1 MTKKI
6 KALIFDFDGTIANT
20 LPYTFSKII
29 ELAKTLKVKDFKEK
43 EIIEKIRSLSPQ
55 ELFSQLSVSWL
66 KMPLVI
72 WEVKKA
78 QKKLYDK
85 MDKIKIFPGIKKL
98 LKELKKKG
106 IKIYI
111 YSSNLKKNIVR
122 FLEKEKINQ
131 YFENVYVG
139 RNLLGKDKDL
149 LNILKK
155 EGLKTDEVYYI
166 ADEIRDILACQK
178 AKIKMIGVSWGFA
191 KSETLKKA
199 GADLIIKKPSE
210 ILKIIIV

>member
-6 KALIFDFDGTIANT
+6 KAVIFDFDGTIADT
-20 LPYTFSKII
+20 LPFTFEKIVQLSKKYRI
-29 ELAKTLKVKDFKEK
+29 KKEK
-43 EIIEKIRSLSPQ
+43 DELIEKV
-55 ELFSQLSVSWL
+55 SQLSPEKLMKEFKISWFKVPFIL
-66 KMPLVI
+66 
-72 WEVKKA
+72 WEIKQSQKA
-78 QKKLYDK
+78 LFKEI
-85 MDKIKIFPGIKKL
+85 DKIKIFPGIKKL

-149 LNILKK
+149 INILKK
-155 EGLKTDEVYYI
+155 EGLKTDEVYYV
-166 ADEIRDILACQK
+166 ADEIRDALACQK
-178 AKIKMIGVSWGFA
+178 AKIKMIGVSWG
-191 KSETLKKA
+191 LA
-199 GADLIIKKPSE
+199 GERGLTKIKVDYLVKKPDE
-210 ILKIIIV
+210 ILKLV

>member
-1 MTKKI
+1 MI
-6 KALIFDFDGTIANT
+6 KALIFDFDGTLANT
-20 LPYTFSKII
+20 LPFTFSKII
-29 ELAKTLKVKDFKEK
+29 ELAKKLKVKDFKEK

-55 ELFSQLSVSWL
+55 ELFSQFSVSWL
-66 KMPLVI
+66 KMPLII
-72 WEVKKA
+72 WEIKKA
-78 QKKLYDK
+78 QKDLYDK
-85 MDKIKIFPGIKKL
+85 INKIKIFPGIKKL

-178 AKIKMIGVSWGFA
+178 AKIKMIGVSWGLA